1 MGKDLRGKE
10 LGVGL
15 YQRKDKRYSARYTN
29 QYGKRMEFY
38 DFKLSVV
45 KKWLNDARYEDEHGL
60 SGTGEKVTV
69 TEWFEKW
76 IKLYKEGV
84 VKDNTVKNYKSRF
97 ENNIK
102 PAIGNLQLNKVK
114 KIQLQTI
121 LNNMYEEGYAFGTM
135 VLAQITIH
143 ALFDGAVQSE
153 Y

>member
-60 SGTGEKVTV
+60 SGALIRGAGCIRRSDAGTG
-69 TEWFEKW
+69 
-76 IKLYKEGV
+76 
-84 VKDNTVKNYKSRF
+84 
-97 ENNIK
+97 
-102 PAIGNLQLNKVK
+102 
-114 KIQLQTI
+114 
-121 LNNMYEEGYAFGTM
+121 
-135 VLAQITIH
+135 
-143 ALFDGAVQSE
+143 
-153 Y
+153 

>member
-84 VKDNTVKNYKSRF
+84 VKDNTVKK
-97 ENNIK
+97 
-102 PAIGNLQLNKVK
+102 L
-114 KIQLQTI
+114 
-121 LNNMYEEGYAFGTM
+121 
-135 VLAQITIH
+135 
-143 ALFDGAVQSE
+143 
-153 Y
+153 